1 MNLLISRL
9 PKPKTV
15 VSAPD
20 VSRCVLL
27 KNGFD
32 PAEETGDSWAR
43 ELEEDVRHE
52 CESKYGKVPPN
63 PPTPS
68 HSSSWQTLFIVVGK
82 SHSRRSG
89 IPGRNLHQ
97 IRQC

>member
-1 MNLLISRL
+1 MRRMTLSVGRDAKSRL

-27 KNGFD
+27 KNCFD

-43 ELEEDVRHE
+43 ELEDDVKHE
-52 CESKYGKVPPN
+52 CESKYGKVFN
-63 PPTPS
+63 PLARLLW
-68 HSSSWQTLFIVVGK
+68 HLFIG
-82 SHSRRSG
+82 
-89 IPGRNLHQ
+89 
-97 IRQC
+97 